1 VKYVADRGEP
11 GWQYFIMSYSKAG
24 YSQQQIHSP
33 AGYLRRDGGDFPVVT
48 EDLA

>member
-33 AGYLRRDGGDFPVVT
+33 EAYLRRDGGDFRVVT
-48 EDLA
+48 DDLA